1 MTGIYS
7 DHLTEPVWNWLVAA
21 ANFTA
26 SRLSFVPR
34 SDSWCFEYHYT
45 NGTLASKV
53 KQPQPF
59 TRCLSSSQLPLSL
72 PGAFS
77 TSARVQLL
85 PERWSRGGSFSLL
98 ASGLVTAVVCTLPF
112 MSGSSGIERLQ
123 ALWRETFGG
132 DDMLQACNLV
142 AFLEWMFMSC
152 YYHNCGSRCQKTT
165 SLKYLSLC
173 FTCFVRSK
181 YHALCDLCSSA
192 DLSASVSMM
201 WIVPVWRQVTNQH
214 GRSIVYD
221 AFKKKGSYKFI
232 TPSSKYWRFW
242 FKFRF
247 SRDNWCD
254 LLMVT
259 SAGGSHC
266 QCKL

>member
-26 SRLSFVPR
+26 SRLSFPLAVTVDVL
-34 SDSWCFEYHYT
+34 ST
-45 NGTLASKV
+45 ITLMAHSLLKW
-53 KQPQPF
+53 
-59 TRCLSSSQLPLSL
+59 SNHNLSL
-72 PGAFS
+72 GAFHPHS
-77 TSARVQLL
+77 CRSAYQGHFQPLRGFNCSQIDGQ
-85 PERWSRGGSFSLL
+85 GGSFSLL

-112 MSGSSGIERLQ
+112 MSGSSGIERLL

-142 AFLEWMFMSC
+142 AFLKWMFMSC

-181 YHALCDLCSSA
+181 YHALWSLFLCWPQCFSEH
-192 DLSASVSMM
+192 DVDCPSM
-201 WIVPVWRQVTNQH
+201 
-214 GRSIVYD
+214 
-221 AFKKKGSYKFI
+221 K
-232 TPSSKYWRFW
+232 
-242 FKFRF
+242 
-247 SRDNWCD
+247 
-254 LLMVT
+254 
-259 SAGGSHC
+259 AGH
-266 QCKL
+266 